1 MEEGA
6 GREGKLQGETPGAAT
21 CNPRSR
27 GRPAASAVE
36 AASHEPC
43 GGPAGPAGP
52 AAAAGALA
60 PHGRA
65 RLAQRGSSS
74 AAAPAAAAGVL
85 FLRPTGPGERP
96 VAPPSREARVFTSA
110 GSDLLLIFRPSIR
123 PREVWFSSWLYSTPI
138 LLRHSL
144 FSRIRDEVALSTF
157 ARFFRIFATGEKKFR
172 TIRAPK
178 LGAEAGRRLLEV
190 QRTLSRR
197 AQLIVSPCT
206 STATKCTFR
215 FWTQT

>member
-27 GRPAASAVE
+27 GRPAASTVE

-96 VAPPSREARVFTSA
+96 VARGSGFHQRWQRSAAHFQTFHQAARSLVFVLVVQYSN
-110 GSDLLLIFRPSIR
+110 
-123 PREVWFSSWLYSTPI
+123 SSP
-138 LLRHSL
+138 
-144 FSRIRDEVALSTF
+144 A
-157 ARFFRIFATGEKKFR
+157 
-172 TIRAPK
+172 
-178 LGAEAGRRLLEV
+178 
-190 QRTLSRR
+190 
-197 AQLIVSPCT
+197 
-206 STATKCTFR
+206 
-215 FWTQT
+215 